1 MVLAGVAQDFV
12 LSLDLIFC
20 KKKMR
25 GGVYSRP
32 TNHRCRI
39 IYLLPFTRAQHSA
52 QYREFVYRLILQVN
66 SYEAPRYTK
75 RAKGS
80 AEQHYRDAAIRNTG
94 GGALEQIDTGDPAEP
109 IRSLAG
115 LRKCV

>member
-1 MVLAGVAQDFV
+1 MVLAGVAQEFRSPARSGF
-12 LSLDLIFC
+12 LQ
-20 KKKMR
+20 KKMR
-25 GGVYSRP
+25 GGFYSRP
-32 TNHRCRI
+32 ANHRCRI
-39 IYLLPFTRAQHSA
+39 ICLLPSTRAQHSA
-52 QYREFVYRLILQVN
+52 HREFVYRLILQVN

-109 IRSLAG
+109 IRSEAV